1 MLKNARSKSSRNSF
15 SFVNEAYR
23 SFRKKN
29 YENAVIILEKGYS
42 SGETN
47 SYALFLLAVS
57 LIYSNNFSRA
67 GIILEQIQRL
77 DPLYEPFLQL
87 KSFLSLKSAISRE
100 EAMHVYVSS
109 LEKIPAD
116 RMLRKALRILE
127 ESKNFSA
134 FQKSVKIHELVD
146 IPSPAKRRAGKRN
159 SGALRSQSPRNR
171 RSRVLIIIFVSTLS
185 VSAIIAGSFPLYK
198 PYLLSRM
205 SSGKHETATSGIAEK
220 VDMVDIGGAGY
231 GVIDRIN
238 TVKKPEFYA
247 SGDLVVSDFNEARR
261 LLKKGEFN
269 KGVIILNRI
278 INSNASFMIKEKCEF
293 LIKYVMD
300 SDEREYEEIEVA
312 KLNEKPY
319 LYRGTSLKLTGRVA
333 NVKQEKGGKSFTLMV
348 GYDGNNFKG
357 ISLVF
362 DPRSTNINN
371 SDIVTVKGLF
381 ITGMGKSNIPYI
393 SGEEITESQ

>member
-1 MLKNARSKSSRNSF
+1 MLRNSKLKSSRNSF
-15 SFVNEAYR
+15 SFANEAYR

-29 YENAVIILEKGYS
+29 YSNAVIILEKGYA

-47 SYALFLLAVS
+47 SYSLFLLAVS

-87 KSFLSLKSAISRE
+87 KAFLSLKSAISRE

-127 ESKNFSA
+127 ESKNFSV
-134 FQKSVKIHELVD
+134 FQKNVKLHELVE
-146 IPSPAKRRAGKRN
+146 IPSPAKIRMVRKISAAGK
-159 SGALRSQSPRNR
+159 AQFP
-171 RSRVLIIIFVSTLS
+171 RSRSNRLFLIIFVSALS
-185 VSAIIAGSFPLYK
+185 VSAIIVGLSPLYK
-198 PYLLSRM
+198 TDLLNRI
-205 SSGKHETATSGIAEK
+205 SSGKREVTSSGIAEK

-238 TVKKPEFYA
+238 TEKKPEFYA
-247 SGDLVVSDFNEARR
+247 SGDLVVSDFNDARR

-269 KGVIILNRI
+269 RGVIILNKI
-278 INSNASFMIKEKCEF
+278 INSNASYMIKEKCEF

-300 SDEREYEEIEVA
+300 SDERQYEEIEVS

-333 NVKQEKGGKSFTLMV
+333 NIKQEKGGKSFTLMV

-357 ISLVF
+357 ITLVF
-362 DPRSTNINN
+362 DPKNTSINN
-371 SDIVTVKGLF
+371 SEIVTVNGLY

-393 SGEEITESQ
+393 SGENISKSQ